1 MSKTIKLNLT
11 EDEIEILIDAL
22 ELDHEGYADS
32 IKESR
37 GNNRR
42 DEVKAYTEATERI
55 AALMEKLRVLV
66 GREED

>member
-1 MSKTIKLNLT
+1 MTKSIKLNLT
-11 EDEIEILIDAL
+11 EDEIEMLIDAL

-42 DEVKAYTEATERI
+42 DEVKTYTEAAERI
-55 AALMEKLRVLV
+55 AALTEKLRALI
-66 GREED
+66 GDEGA